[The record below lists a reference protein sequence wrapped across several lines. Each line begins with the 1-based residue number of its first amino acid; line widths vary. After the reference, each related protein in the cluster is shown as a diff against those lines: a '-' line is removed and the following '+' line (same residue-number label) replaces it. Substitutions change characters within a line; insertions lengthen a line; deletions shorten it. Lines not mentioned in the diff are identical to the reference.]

1 MSLVYGSLQLGFLY
15 GIMVLGIYISFRI
28 LDIPDLTTEGSFAFG
43 LSVSALLTKLG
54 HPCLGLVAGIAAGF
68 LAGTVTG
75 ILQSLLK
82 IHPILAGI
90 LTMSALYSINIMIL
104 GAPNLSLL
112 SSQTVFTNIG
122 STFANVD
129 KDIIKLGIVVVL
141 ALISVA
147 FLIWFFKTHFG
158 LCIRAVGDNQEML
171 KASSVNVNITK
182 TIALGVANAFIGFS
196 GAVTAQYQGSADINS
211 SAGILVVGLASV
223 IIGEAIFGNRSVILG
238 LISAVVGSIVYR
250 FIVALATKYS
260 IFPSYFFKFIS
271 AVIVAIALALPAI
284 KAAAGKHRIK
294 KEGRADA

>member
-112 SSQTVFTNIG
+112 SSKTVFTNIG

-141 ALISVA
+141 SLISVA

-223 IIGEAIFGNRSVILG
+223 IIGEAIFGNRSVTLG

>member
-223 IIGEAIFGNRSVILG
+223 IIGEAIFGNRSVTLG